1 MPVTYADKAIDERD
15 TSYQPISDLDKL
27 VWSKCR
33 RPYEGVILM
42 VDDPEVYHGGP
53 VALQLVGRR
62 LREEDVLEMAEI
74 LETALKKA

>member
-1 MPVTYADKAIDERD
+1 MILREADI
-15 TSYQPISDLDKL
+15 
-27 VWSKCR
+27 
-33 RPYEGVILM
+33 
-42 VDDPEVYHGGP
+42 DDPELYHGGP

>member
-1 MPVTYADKAIDERD
+1 MVPVTFADKAIDKRD
-15 TSYQPISDLDKL
+15 STYKPVSDLDKL

-33 RPYEGVILM
+33 EVFGVRLT

-74 LETALKKA
+74 LETALKKN